1 MSGSERTIVVL
12 LRVMGSFALC
22 AIPAVFLPHR
32 WMDAI
37 HGFLGM
43 GQLPD
48 EPIVSYLAR
57 SLSTFYAIYGAIL
70 VFASTDLVRYRA
82 LIVLLAWLSI
92 ILGFVLLGI
101 DMVSGMPLYWTLLE
115 GPFTISVGTAIVWL
129 QRQTRGVLPSG
140 SSG

>member
-1 MSGSERTIVVL
+1 MSRSERMIVVL
-12 LRVMGSFALC
+12 LRLMGGFALC
-22 AIPAVFLPHR
+22 AIPAVFLSHR

-37 HGFLGM
+37 HGCLGM

-57 SLSTFYAIYGAIL
+57 SLSTFYAIFGAIL

-92 ILGFVLLGI
+92 ILGIVLLGI
-101 DMVSGMPLYWTLLE
+101 DMVSGMPLYWTVME
-115 GPFTISVGTAIVWL
+115 GPFTICVGTAIVWL
-129 QRQTRGVLPSG
+129 QRKTRSVLPAGSG
-140 SSG
+140 E